1 MIKKINIDDL
11 ITFNNIGVQVNDNFL
26 ALFNLKDII
35 NSDYEN
41 VFGYYIDNKLVG
53 FIHISKLYEN
63 MDIINIVV
71 DASYR
76 RQGIG
81 SKLLNFIISL
91 FDDCKTILLEVNE
104 NNKDAIDLYKR
115 NNFKVI
121 NIRTK
126 YYGNDNALIMKRD
139 V

>member
-11 ITFNNIGVQVNDNFL
+11 ITFNNIGVQVNNNFL

-35 NSDYEN
+35 NSDYEY

-63 MDIINIVV
+63 VDIINIVV
-71 DASYR
+71 DSSYR
-76 RQGIG
+76 KQGIG

-104 NNKDAIDLYKR
+104 NNKDAIDLYKK

>member
-11 ITFNNIGVQVNDNFL
+11 ITFNNIGVQVNNNFL

-35 NSDYEN
+35 NSDYEY

-63 MDIINIVV
+63 VDIINIVV
-71 DASYR
+71 DSSYR
-76 RQGIG
+76 KQGIG

-104 NNKDAIDLYKR
+104 NNKDAINLYKR

>member
-91 FDDCKTILLEVNE
+91 FDDCKTILLDVNE

>member
-11 ITFNNIGVQVNDNFL
+11 ITFNNIGVQVNDNFI

-35 NSDYEN
+35 NSDYEY

-63 MDIINIVV
+63 VDIINIVV
-71 DASYR
+71 DTSYR

-115 NNFKVI
+115 NDFKVI

-126 YYGNDNALIMKRD
+126 YYKNDNALIMKRD

>member
-35 NSDYEN
+35 NSGYEN
-41 VFGYYIDNKLVG
+41 VFGYYIGNKLVG

>member
-11 ITFNNIGVQVNDNFL
+11 ITFNNIGVQVNNNFL

-35 NSDYEN
+35 NSDYEY

-63 MDIINIVV
+63 VDIINIVV
-71 DASYR
+71 DSSYR
-76 RQGIG
+76 KQGIG

>member
-1 MIKKINIDDL
+1 MIRKINIDDL

-35 NSDYEN
+35 NSDYEY
-41 VFGYYIDNKLVG
+41 VFGYYIGNKLVG